1 MRLIGSYEEYTQVT
15 KGIRFENN
23 GFTADQIKTHIED
36 GRLWHKRMNDRQILL
51 FDEREFMQLVLSRK
65 ILEVEAAMPTEA
77 AMPSHT
83 NCLFPEIE
91 VPVVCFLVNEQTS
104 KEQLE
109 QWGFRCVCASD
120 KYLLGLAEIEQ
131 EPFPDSFNIC
141 FQTKDRE
148 EFLQVIKLWEE
159 NLPKVELPIIT
170 YEEFRDLEKNRQ
182 MILVKDKK
190 NEQIVGACYYDTFFS
205 TSTIHHIV
213 VSRDYRNQRL
223 ASTLIRTWLT
233 QLAEKNFGKA
243 VAWIEEDNY
252 GSQKT
257 FEKFGFVK
265 SNIQSY
271 QYIR

>member
-1 MRLIGSYEEYTQVT
+1 MRLVGSYEEYTQVT
-15 KGIRFENN
+15 KRIRFENN

-36 GRLWHKRMNDRQILL
+36 GRLWHKRMDARQILL
-51 FDEREFMQLVLSRK
+51 FDEREFMQLILSK
-65 ILEVEAAMPTEA
+65 EIAEAETAMPTEV

-91 VPVVCFLVNEQTS
+91 VPMVCFLVNEQTC

-109 QWGFRCVCASD
+109 QWAFRFVCASD
-120 KYLLGLAEIEQ
+120 KYLLDLSEIEQ
-131 EPFPDSFNIC
+131 GPFPDSFSIC
-141 FQTKDRE
+141 FQTKDHE
-148 EFLQVIKLWEE
+148 EFLQVIKLWED
-159 NLPKVELPIIT
+159 NLPKVELPVIT
-170 YEEFRDLEKNRQ
+170 YEDFRDLEKNRQ

-190 NEQIVGACYYDTFFS
+190 NDQIVGACYYDTFIS
-205 TSTIHHIV
+205 ISTIHHIV
-213 VSRDYRNQRL
+213 VSRDYRNQKL
-223 ASTLIRTWLT
+223 ASTLIRTWLI
-233 QLAEKNFGKA
+233 QLAEKNLRKA
-243 VAWIEEDNY
+243 VAWIEEDNR